1 MKRIHQNLLGHFCDG
16 LLPAYT
22 QQIEGLPNG
31 NIYKVEH
38 ANHIEVTDMSNSP
51 DGDLTK
57 IEFDKIWERDDIFGI
72 DKRGQ

>member
-1 MKRIHQNLLGHFCDG
+1 MKRIQQNLLGHFNNG

-22 QQIEGLPNG
+22 QQIGDTYRVN
-31 NIYKVEH
+31 H

-72 DKRGQ
+72 DKREQ